1 MSELRHTLFP
11 EHLPSFMTAPGETDV
26 LMVITGAILLLFAVA
41 VGVLYFRLHHL
52 PEHLASKSQKVQY
65 EIVAVL
71 GLLAMFTHEHLFW
84 IAGLLLAFIDIPD
97 FGNLFGRIAR
107 AAERIARIKTSKHI
121 GECNFGGGA
130 VVNTRRLITHSTW
143 TKRLSRQSSFA
154 LPDLPS
160 DARYRWISL
169 GQSVDSFRK

>member
-1 MSELRHTLFP
+1 MSESLHSLSP
-11 EHLPSFMTAPGETDV
+11 GNLPWFITAPGETDV

-52 PEHLASKSQKVQY
+52 PEHIASKSQKVQY

-71 GLLAMFTHEHLFW
+71 GLLAMFTHENLFW

-107 AAERIARIKTSKHI
+107 AAERIARIKTSK
-121 GECNFGGGA
+121 
-130 VVNTRRLITHSTW
+130 L
-143 TKRLSRQSSFA
+143 
-154 LPDLPS
+154 
-160 DARYRWISL
+160 
-169 GQSVDSFRK
+169 

>member
-1 MSELRHTLFP
+1 MSELRHPLFP

-97 FGNLFGRIAR
+97 FGNLLGRIAR
-107 AAERIARIKTSKHI
+107 AVEKIAGLRRR
-121 GECNFGGGA
+121 
-130 VVNTRRLITHSTW
+130 NT
-143 TKRLSRQSSFA
+143 
-154 LPDLPS
+154 
-160 DARYRWISL
+160 
-169 GQSVDSFRK
+169 

>member
-1 MSELRHTLFP
+1 MSELRHPLFP

-52 PEHLASKSQKVQY
+52 PEHIASKSQKVQY

-71 GLLAMFTHEHLFW
+71 GLLAMFTHENLFW

-97 FGNLFGRIAR
+97 FGSLFGRIAR
-107 AAERIARIKTSKHI
+107 AVEKIARIKTSK
-121 GECNFGGGA
+121 
-130 VVNTRRLITHSTW
+130 L
-143 TKRLSRQSSFA
+143 
-154 LPDLPS
+154 
-160 DARYRWISL
+160 
-169 GQSVDSFRK
+169 